1 MAERN
6 HNEMGNDDPLLKTWG
21 CETEYP
27 NQSAMWN
34 YINGKKVPTGG
45 EIMPSISIGSMAFG
59 IWDSLVGGFLHGY
72 KRGLKDVIGEYQRE
86 HPEVI
91 EGPPGPPG
99 PQGPKG
105 EKGEKGDKGEPGPP
119 GPQGPI
125 GPIGPP
131 GPKGEKGD
139 KGEPGPTGPQGPKG
153 EPGSIEELIKYG
165 YRLIPEGYI
174 DANMAKAYTKT
185 VKDFVEMKY
194 DLTTITLDD
203 YRKLQESVNRLSD
216 INDDQK
222 KYLSMVLEMLF
233 KKMTETE
240 DFNEV
245 QSEKGDENGK

>member
-1 MAERN
+1 MTERN
-6 HNEMGNDDPLLKTWG
+6 HNEGLGNDDPLLKTWG

-45 EIMPSISIGSMAFG
+45 EIMPSISIGSMAYG

-72 KRGLKDVIGEYQRE
+72 KRGLKDVIGEYPRE

-105 EKGEKGDKGEPGPP
+105 EKGD
-119 GPQGPI
+119 
-125 GPIGPP
+125 
-131 GPKGEKGD
+131 
-139 KGEPGPTGPQGPKG
+139 KG